1 MKIEKSIKN
10 KADITELQ
18 TNSHVISIKIHSFK
32 GFPGDLVV
40 KNPPAVQENGVL
52 NLLWGDPLEKEVA
65 THSRIL
71 TWEILWTEEPVR
83 LQFMG

>member
-1 MKIEKSIKN
+1 MKIEKSVKN

-52 NLLWGDPLEKEVA
+52 NLLWEDPLEKEVA

-71 TWEILWTEEPVR
+71 TWEIP
-83 LQFMG
+83 